1 MRSPLVDRNSGIHNI
16 GEESAKLLPVPFDY
30 NRSSSEGEICQ
41 TTANS
46 ESCMDWPVSKA
57 DMAGTQN
64 LNSATA
70 TAKIALP
77 ATAFSNYC
85 PKPAVNRQK
94 DAPRTS
100 IRVCKLRYWQRDYR
114 SAFPNFVFYLDS
126 IDEEI
131 KRRIIQK
138 ISSLG
143 ANITTTFSF
152 EITHF
157 ITTRTVEPERCPPS
171 DFLHLAKKANMKIW
185 SIDKLLNRILFT
197 FLDPDSLGN
206 TSASSLQALLDGE
219 KVYGASEKNFYVPSK
234 NVEYFQEN
242 FLCVRDITQFYK
254 PIVLREW
261 ERPAHNTE
269 ILWPTLGMTV
279 QGRCPFNTGRKREL
293 KISKYNHPAHEIRDQ
308 MLNQSYKQKMENHA
322 EPDSTSVIVKQVMG
336 DNTAAESGAPF
347 QKQISTEQLKAP
359 NPLTMEKR
367 SAMTPL
373 NILEP
378 RLMNMQNL
386 MANRATRTPTGA
398 YEVDPLAHKKV
409 KVDAKAGYCEN
420 CCERYRDLEK
430 HLQGRRHKTF
440 SENNGNFA
448 SLDIFFSQV
457 QRPLRSK

>member
-1 MRSPLVDRNSGIHNI
+1 MRSPLVDRNSGIQNL
-16 GEESAKLLPVPFDY
+16 GEESAKLLLAPFDY
-30 NRSSSEGEICQ
+30 NRSSSDGEICQ
-41 TTANS
+41 TTANP

-57 DMAGTQN
+57 DMTGTQN

-70 TAKIALP
+70 IARLALP

-114 SAFPNFVFYLDS
+114 TAFPNFVFYLDS

-138 ISSLG
+138 ICSLG
-143 ANITTTFSF
+143 AKVTTTFSF

-157 ITTRTVEPERCPPS
+157 ITTRTVDPERCSPS

-261 ERPAHNTE
+261 ERPTHNTE

-293 KISKYNHPAHEIRDQ
+293 KITKYNHPAQEIGDQ
-308 MLNQSYKQKMENHA
+308 LANQTYKQKMINHT
-322 EPDSTSVIVKQVMG
+322 EQDPTSVIVKQVMG
-336 DNTAAESGAPF
+336 DITAAESGVPF
-347 QKQISTEQLKAP
+347 QKQTPAEQLKVP
-359 NPLTMEKR
+359 NPLTMVKR

-378 RLMNMQNL
+378 RLMNMQNST
-386 MANRATRTPTGA
+386 ASRATRTPTGA

-430 HLQGRRHKTF
+430 HLQGRRHRAF

-448 SLDIFFSQV
+448 SLDEFFSQV